1 MDIIRSWEFDK
12 ELLYR
17 NVCLIL
23 KIYAKFS
30 EQEFPSVEDIEL
42 SVENLNRQ
50 ILAAE
55 DNLSD
60 EQINDIYE
68 ELESQGQFACMWQ
81 FIENIIDKQKLSMS
95 IGAENVLGVTDFGEA
110 ICVTNDA
117 QNILGVHQIIDDG
130 IIFQGRNVAQILKKQ
145 DRLLKLEA

>member
-12 ELLYR
+12 ELLCR
-17 NVCLIL
+17 NVRLIL
-23 KIYAKFS
+23 KIYAQFT
-30 EQEFPSVEDIEL
+30 EQYFPSVEDIEF

-60 EQINDIYE
+60 EQVNDIYE

-95 IGAENVLGVTDFGEA
+95 VGADSVLGITDFGEA
-110 ICVTNDA
+110 ICVTNDC
-117 QNILGVHQIIDDG
+117 QNILGPHQIINDG
-130 IIFQGRNVAQILKKQ
+130 ILFQGRDVIQILKKQ
-145 DRLLKLEA
+145 DHLLKLEA